1 MVNELKKDDFLIK
14 KTGRYKTLRSG
25 QVKKILKI
33 GKHRLKT
40 IDSVLN
46 PTIINGMRRYSVETI
61 FLYRDLTRPV
71 LSMIKYIDGDLVRDA
86 DQYDVIAHC
95 CNC

>member
-14 KTGRYKTLRSG
+14 KTGKYKMLRSG

-40 IDSVLN
+40 I
-46 PTIINGMRRYSVETI
+46 RR
-61 FLYRDLTRPV
+61 
-71 LSMIKYIDGDLVRDA
+71 
-86 DQYDVIAHC
+86 
-95 CNC
+95 